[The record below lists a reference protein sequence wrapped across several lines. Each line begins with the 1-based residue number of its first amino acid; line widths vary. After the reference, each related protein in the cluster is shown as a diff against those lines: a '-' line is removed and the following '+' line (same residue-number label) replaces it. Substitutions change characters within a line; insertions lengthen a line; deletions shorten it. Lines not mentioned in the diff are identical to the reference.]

1 MYGVEGRRVTVLVTD
16 GAEMRRLNK
25 EFRGIDS
32 STDVLSFPSPSTAL
46 EELGD
51 VAVNIEMAQAQARV
65 RRVRVA
71 DETAMLAVHGTLH
84 LLGHDDVLEADR
96 AEMVAKMNA
105 VMRASG
111 LPEETDWASLP
122 HEEHA

>member
-51 VAVNIEMAQAQARV
+51 VAVNIELAQAQARV
-65 RRVRVA
+65 RGVRVA

-84 LLGHDDVLEADR
+84 LLGHDDILESDR